1 MYMAIPHLP
10 RAVPLYSCV
19 VRIPRK
25 KRRICTPVE
34 TLAEQ
39 LCGAGANMKEAVV
52 ATAAGGAAGQV
63 VSVPEMT
70 TATTNATKANALAGD
85 TSRAEQDT
93 MKATLWKVAVN
104 IAGEGLL
111 GASEARILGKMVIQ
125 ESPVLMP
132 AFKVGNFRPI
142 VRCCPSR
149 GHGDVLEANCI
160 VVHYKCFD
168 DTELEGRT
176 GVRGSRSRYSA

>member
-1 MYMAIPHLP
+1 MAIPHLP

-25 KRRICTPVE
+25 KRCIRTHVE

-52 ATAAGGAAGQV
+52 TTAAGGAAGQV
-63 VSVPEMT
+63 ASVPEMT
-70 TATTNATKANALAGD
+70 TATTNATKANALSGD

-93 MKATLWKVAVN
+93 MKTTLLKVAVN
-104 IAGEGLL
+104 IASEGLL
-111 GASEARILGKMVIQ
+111 GALEARILREMVFQ
-125 ESPVLMP
+125 ESPVLMA

-149 GHGDVLEANCI
+149 GHGDFLEANCI
-160 VVHYKCFD
+160 VSHYKCFYD
-168 DTELEGRT
+168 AELEGRT
-176 GVRGSRSRYSA
+176 GVRGSESRYSA